1 VHKRATEAPV
11 GLSRGGGRGRYH
23 RPVPKMPRQLS
34 RQALGGERLSREV
47 LVAYQRERILTA
59 AIGVFAK
66 RGYQETTVDNI
77 VAAAKGSVGG
87 FYQHFDNKEDC
98 FLGAFDRVVAQ
109 TREPIAAAV
118 AAEQDW
124 AGRAYAGLAAL
135 LEATVAEPLSARI
148 VLIEAQTAGR
158 AATARYRALCDE
170 AAAWLRDGRELYPTA
185 RGLPGTFEQAAV
197 TGTAYFLR
205 QRLLAAEPSSPEE
218 LLAETSKIVLG
229 PILGG
234 AELRSLEATAVS

>member
-1 VHKRATEAPV
+1 
-11 GLSRGGGRGRYH
+11 
-23 RPVPKMPRQLS
+23 MPRQLS
-34 RQALGGERLSREV
+34 RQALGGERLPRET
-47 LVAYQRERILTA
+47 LVAYQRERILSA

-66 RGYQETTVDNI
+66 RGFQETTVDNI

-98 FLGAFDRVVAQ
+98 FLAALDLVVAR
-109 TREPIAAAV
+109 TRELLAAAT
-118 AAEQDW
+118 AEESDW
-124 AGRAYAGLAAL
+124 AARTYSGLAAL

-170 AAAWLRDGRELYPTA
+170 AAAWLRAGRESYPSA
-185 RGLPGTFEQAAV
+185 GSLPGTFEQAAV

-205 QRLLAAEPSSPEE
+205 QRLLAAEPSAVEE
-218 LLAETSKIVLG
+218 LLAETSKIILG
-229 PILGG
+229 PILG
-234 AELRSLEATAVS
+234 AAKLRSLEAALTVS